1 MVAIPEEVF
10 WLCHQLDA
18 VYRPW
23 DPRIDLLPNG
33 VLTVMLDLSPQFRTG
48 RLSAARGDQASP
60 TSSTQARLRGSDE
73 RTSSGRRS

>member
-1 MVAIPEEVF
+1 MVAIPEDAIPEELI
-10 WLCHQLDA
+10 WLCHQFDA

-48 RLSAARGDQASP
+48 
-60 TSSTQARLRGSDE
+60 
-73 RTSSGRRS
+73 